1 MSYRDDVDTLYS
13 RALLLQRE
21 LDAARD
27 EIAQLKGRRADTS
40 PGVREL
46 RELPDPEK
54 AHARLVDTSVLEDL
68 PPIPMPDWEHIVA
81 AKLTSPPADLSPRPQ
96 RPPPLPTAR
105 SLVQRVRQNV
115 AHLRE
120 EDLVLVA
127 KIVDEL
133 TDGRGL
139 DEHLRDRLRWIA
151 HELATGV
158 R

>member
-21 LDAARD
+21 LDTARD

-46 RELPDPEK
+46 RELPDPEE
-54 AHARLVDTSVLEDL
+54 AHARLVDTSDLADL

-81 AKLTSPPADLSPRPQ
+81 AKLTSPPEDRSPRPE
-96 RPPPLPTAR
+96 PPPLPTAR

-139 DEHLRDRLRWIA
+139 DEHLRNRLRWIA
-151 HELATGV
+151 HELAMGV